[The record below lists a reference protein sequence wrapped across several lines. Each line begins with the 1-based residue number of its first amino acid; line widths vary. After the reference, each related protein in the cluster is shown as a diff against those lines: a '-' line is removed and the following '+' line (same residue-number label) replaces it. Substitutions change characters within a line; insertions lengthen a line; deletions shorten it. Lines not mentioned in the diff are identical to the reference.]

1 MSILI
6 IRKGRYSINIVHG
19 VTILVLCI
27 LSNHGLHLAKF
38 RENIVNGFRVME
50 RTPFQYYLLQSGIIP

>member
-6 IRKGRYSINIVHG
+6 IRKRHYSINIVHG

-27 LSNHGLHLAKF
+27 LSNHGLHLTKF
-38 RENIVNGFRVME
+38 RENIVNDFRVME
-50 RTPFQYYLLQSGIIP
+50 RTPFQY